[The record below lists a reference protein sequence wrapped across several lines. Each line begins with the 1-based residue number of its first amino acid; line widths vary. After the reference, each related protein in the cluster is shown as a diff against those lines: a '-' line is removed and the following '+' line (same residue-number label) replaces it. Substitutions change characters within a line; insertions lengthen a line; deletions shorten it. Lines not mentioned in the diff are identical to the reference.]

1 MSKNKL
7 SKTIVINWDT
17 YHLNKEIPRDAEN
30 LHHIIWKVNRIKYN
44 TNEKLNKVLLN
55 ERKHVA
61 LNRLFLD
68 HQSPHEQLR
77 DMLKI
82 WEPVLSDIVRDE
94 LYAILSLPR
103 GAFYK
108 EELVKKKHQDKELFS
123 DELSH
128 FYKEKLK

>member
-7 SKTIVINWDT
+7 SKTIVINWET
-17 YHLNKEIPRDAEN
+17 YHLNKEIPRDTEN

-77 DMLKI
+77 DMVKI
-82 WEPVLSDIVRDE
+82 REPVLSEWVRE
-94 LYAILSLPR
+94 TLYWLLSLPR
-103 GAFYK
+103 WLFYK
-108 EELVKKKHQDKELFS
+108 EELVKKKYLDKELFS
-123 DELSH
+123 DEESKFL
-128 FYKEKLK
+128 KEEI

>member
-1 MSKNKL
+1 MKNKL
-7 SKTIVINWDT
+7 SKTIVINWET

-77 DMLKI
+77 DMVKI
-82 WEPVLSDIVRDE
+82 REPVLSEWVRE
-94 LYAILSLPR
+94 TLYWLLSLPR
-103 GAFYK
+103 WLFYK
-108 EELVKKKHQDKELFS
+108 EELVKKKYLDKELFS
-123 DELSH
+123 DEESKFL
-128 FYKEKLK
+128 KEEI

>member
-1 MSKNKL
+1 MKNKL
-7 SKTIVINWDT
+7 SKTIVINWET

-82 WEPVLSDIVRDE
+82 WEPVLSEWVRE
-94 LYAILSLPR
+94 TLYWLLSLPR
-103 GAFYK
+103 WLFYK
-108 EELVKKKHQDKELFS
+108 EEMVKKKYLDKELFS

>member
-7 SKTIVINWDT
+7 SKTIVINWET

-77 DMLKI
+77 DMVKI
-82 WEPVLSDIVRDE
+82 REPVLSEWVRE
-94 LYAILSLPR
+94 TLYWLLSLPR
-103 GAFYK
+103 WIFYK
-108 EELVKKKHQDKELFS
+108 EELVKKKYLNKELFS
-123 DELSH
+123 DEESKFL
-128 FYKEKLK
+128 KEEI

>member
-1 MSKNKL
+1 MSNNKL

-77 DMLKI
+77 DMVKI
-82 WEPVLSDIVRDE
+82 REPVLSEWVRE
-94 LYAILSLPR
+94 TLYWLLSLPR
-103 GAFYK
+103 WLFYK
-108 EELVKKKHQDKELFS
+108 EELVKKKYLNKELFS
-123 DELSH
+123 DEESQFL
-128 FYKEKLK
+128 KEEI

>member
-1 MSKNKL
+1 MKDKL
-7 SKTIVINWDT
+7 SKTIVINWES

-77 DMLKI
+77 DMVKI
-82 WEPVLSDIVRDE
+82 REPVLSEWVRE
-94 LYAILSLPR
+94 TLYWLLSLPR
-103 GAFYK
+103 WLFYK
-108 EELVKKKHQDKELFS
+108 EELVKKKYLDKELFS
-123 DELSH
+123 DEESKFL
-128 FYKEKLK
+128 KEEI

>member
-7 SKTIVINWDT
+7 SKTIVINWET

-77 DMLKI
+77 DMVKI
-82 WEPVLSDIVRDE
+82 REPVLSEWVRE
-94 LYAILSLPR
+94 TLYWLLSLSR
-103 GAFYK
+103 WLFYK
-108 EELVKKKHQDKELFS
+108 EELVKKKYLDKELFS
-123 DELSH
+123 DEESKFL
-128 FYKEKLK
+128 KEEI

>member
-1 MSKNKL
+1 MKNKL
-7 SKTIVINWDT
+7 SKTIVINWET

-77 DMLKI
+77 DMVKI
-82 WEPVLSDIVRDE
+82 REPVLSEWVRE
-94 LYAILSLPR
+94 ALYWLLSLPR
-103 GAFYK
+103 WIFYK
-108 EELVKKKHQDKELFS
+108 EELVKKKYLDKELFS
-123 DELSH
+123 DEESEFL
-128 FYKEKLK
+128 KEEI

>member
-7 SKTIVINWDT
+7 SKTIVINWET

-82 WEPVLSDIVRDE
+82 WEPVLSEWVRE
-94 LYAILSLPR
+94 TLYWLLSLDR
-103 GAFYK
+103 EDFYNPS
-108 EELVKKKHQDKELFS
+108 LVKDKYKWEPLFEWMWNKLLKK
-123 DELSH
+123 
-128 FYKEKLK
+128 

>member
-7 SKTIVINWDT
+7 SKTIVINWET

-77 DMLKI
+77 DMVKI
-82 WEPVLSDIVRDE
+82 REPVLSEWVRE
-94 LYAILSLPR
+94 TLYWLLSLDR
-103 GAFYK
+103 EDFYNSS
-108 EELVKKKHQDKELFS
+108 LVKDKYKREPLF
-123 DELSH
+123 EWMWH
-128 FYKEKLK
+128 KLLKR

>member
-7 SKTIVINWDT
+7 SKTIVINWET

-77 DMLKI
+77 DMVKI
-82 WEPVLSDIVRDE
+82 REPVLSEWVRE
-94 LYAILSLPR
+94 TLYWLLSLPR
-103 GAFYK
+103 WIFYK

>member
-7 SKTIVINWDT
+7 SRTIVINWET
-17 YHLNKEIPRDAEN
+17 YHLNKDIPRDAEN

-77 DMLKI
+77 DMVKI
-82 WEPVLSDIVRDE
+82 WEPVLSEWVRE
-94 LYAILSLPR
+94 TLYWLLSLPR
-103 GAFYK
+103 WLFYK
-108 EELVKKKHQDKELFS
+108 EELVKKKYLDKELFS
-123 DELSH
+123 DEESKFL
-128 FYKEKLK
+128 KEEI

>member
-1 MSKNKL
+1 MKNKL
-7 SKTIVINWDT
+7 SKTIVINWET

-77 DMLKI
+77 DMVKI
-82 WEPVLSDIVRDE
+82 REPVLSEWVRE
-94 LYAILSLPR
+94 TLYWLLSLPR
-103 GAFYK
+103 WIFYK
-108 EELVKKKHQDKELFS
+108 EELVKKKYLDKELFS
-123 DELSH
+123 DGESEFL
-128 FYKEKLK
+128 KEEI

>member
-1 MSKNKL
+1 MKDKL
-7 SKTIVINWDT
+7 SKTIVINWQS

-77 DMLKI
+77 DMVKI
-82 WEPVLSDIVRDE
+82 REPVLSEWVRE
-94 LYAILSLPR
+94 TLYWLLSLPR
-103 GAFYK
+103 NLFYK
-108 EELVKKKHQDKELFS
+108 EEMVKKKYLNKELFS
-123 DELSH
+123 DEESKFL
-128 FYKEKLK
+128 KEEI

>member
-7 SKTIVINWDT
+7 SKTIVINWET

-77 DMLKI
+77 DMVKI
-82 WEPVLSDIVRDE
+82 REPVLSEWVRE
-94 LYAILSLPR
+94 TLYWLLSLDR
-103 GAFYK
+103 EDFYNPS
-108 EELVKKKHQDKELFS
+108 LVKDKYKREPLFEWMWNKLLKK
-123 DELSH
+123 
-128 FYKEKLK
+128 

>member
-1 MSKNKL
+1 MKNKL
-7 SKTIVINWDT
+7 SKTIVINWET

-77 DMLKI
+77 DMIKI
-82 WEPVLSDIVRDE
+82 REPVLSEWVRE
-94 LYAILSLPR
+94 TLYWLLSLPR
-103 GAFYK
+103 WLFYK
-108 EELVKKKHQDKELFS
+108 EELVKKKYLDKELFS
-123 DELSH
+123 DEESKFL
-128 FYKEKLK
+128 KEEI